1 MGDPVGLPV
10 FLGKSHVTVSTG
22 NSKQSILAVSLL
34 GKAENKKGKGKKK
47 VELLLSKVFTTLK
60 FLPPSGGAVQ
70 LRQHANIN
78 SCFLGNKCLKIN
90 IHAQT

>member
-47 VELLLSKVFTTLK
+47 SRALIVKGLHNVKVSPTFWW
-60 FLPPSGGAVQ
+60 SGSITSACE
-70 LRQHANIN
+70 H
-78 SCFLGNKCLKIN
+78 K
-90 IHAQT
+90 